1 MTPADDITELQAR
14 GIAAASEVIDR
25 LTAQLGGAAGTGY
38 ADGAAPGPDPIG
50 QQQLRTAGARLIDL
64 FAGLFQES
72 VEAYL
77 ELAQSIV
84 RSPGGGAAAAGGAS
98 LSLRGAPGARATTT
112 VWIHNTAPQPCG
124 EILLGMS
131 DLQAASGARIDAS
144 PARFVPAALRLEGGA
159 SASSLLT
166 LAIAP
171 GTPPGTYFGHV
182 LATGLPACGLALQ
195 LVVEGGA
202 AR

>member
-1 MTPADDITELQAR
+1 VTRRVAI
-14 GIAAASEVIDR
+14 
-25 LTAQLGGAAGTGY
+25 LGGSLDAAGVQP
-38 ADGAAPGPDPIG
+38 AVDPIG

-64 FAGLFQES
+64 FAGLLQES

-84 RSPGGGAAAAGGAS
+84 RSPGGGAAARDGGG

-112 VWIHNTAPQPCG
+112 VWIHNAAPQPCG
-124 EILLGMS
+124 EILLALT
-131 DLQAASGARIDAS
+131 DLQAANGARIDGS
-144 PARFVPAALRLEGGA
+144 RGRFVPAALRLEGGA

-166 LAIAP
+166 LSIAP
-171 GTPPGTYFGHV
+171 GTPAGTYFGHV
-182 LATGLPACGLALQ
+182 LVTGLPACGLPLQ
-195 LVVEGGA
+195 LAVEGAA